1 MKMLIV
7 LTIGVSL
14 SSFALDEVLV
24 EGGRKSRD
32 KSGEEVTRLQ
42 RRLAPDDSLQGV
54 EGQLGG
60 LYAQRDVIVKGLHDL
75 AYDVCMKSR
84 IGTVDKLIE
93 NLSEK
98 DHRKRRTVVWDC
110 HQDAKCEPPS
120 FEDKKL
126 RVVLPLLN
134 QPHMYRTEFKKTQV
148 LERLLKFERRRD
160 KGSSQRKILRE
171 QGKKIGFH
179 RNFFIR
185 NSCLAGPGIER
196 ACKLLSGEGKFKDS
210 RLKRLSAL
218 MEKNPAFKLRFNKEL
233 ACEVSESKKE
243 YIEKLKPVQEAIVE
257 FENKL
262 KKSRKGIDDD
272 GRLACEE
279 NDAGIEFCKLV
290 SEPTTKVCETNEDGV
305 EKCTVTIAGKP
316 PIANHPA
323 DNPPIANHPREP
335 ASGELTCRRATG
347 TSTEYCFDSKQNRF
361 KCEWDNGKRYCNP
374 Y

>member
-1 MKMLIV
+1 MK
-7 LTIGVSL
+7 TIIALFIGASVSL

-24 EGGRKSRD
+24 EGGSKSKD
-32 KSGEEVTRLQ
+32 KSGEEVKRLQ

-84 IGTVDKLIE
+84 IGTVDKLME
-93 NLSEK
+93 HLSGK
-98 DHRKRRTVVWDC
+98 INRRQVANQRRIGMVWDC
-110 HQDAKCEPPS
+110 PLNAKCEPPS
-120 FEDKKL
+120 FDDKKL

-134 QPHMYRTEFKKTQV
+134 QPHMYKTEFKKTQI
-148 LERLLKFERRRD
+148 LERLLKFEGRRD
-160 KGSSQRKILRE
+160 KSTSQKRLVRE

-218 MEKNPAFKLRFNKEL
+218 MEKNPAFKLRFNKDL
-233 ACEVSESKKE
+233 ACEVSKSKKD

-262 KKSRKGIDDD
+262 KKARKGIDDD
-272 GRLACEE
+272 GSLVCEE
-279 NDAGIEFCKLV
+279 NDAGNEVCKLV
-290 SEPTTKVCETNEDGV
+290 YKDVSPEE
-305 EKCTVTIAGKP
+305 P
-316 PIANHPA
+316 PIANHPRE
-323 DNPPIANHPREP
+323 DEQPPIANHPREP
-335 ASGELTCRRATG
+335 ASDDLTCRRASG
-347 TSTEYCFDSKQNRF
+347 TSTEFCFDSKQNRF